1 MSWEYERREDGRRT
15 DIVGDLGGSVTLS
28 LTDDRYV
35 LSWDDGRSGARSSGG
50 SVAMT
55 EAEWIEFAASDGTI
69 ERIGIRRAEGTL
81 VLRSEHSAWDFNGSG
96 EGPAEFTAVLV
107 RL

>member
-1 MSWEYERREDGRRT
+1 MSWEYERREDGHRT

-35 LSWDDGRSGARSSGG
+35 LSWDDGRGGPRSREG
-50 SVAMT
+50 SLAPSPD
-55 EAEWIEFAASDGTI
+55 EWIDFAAPDGTS
-69 ERIGIRRAEGTL
+69 ERIGFTRADGTL
-81 VLRSEHSAWDFNGSG
+81 VLRSDHSAWDFDGNG
-96 EGPAEFTAVLV
+96 ERPAAFTAVMV

>member
-28 LTDDRYV
+28 LTDERYV
-35 LSWDDGRSGARSSGG
+35 LSWDDGRGGPRSRGG
-50 SVAMT
+50 SLIVT
-55 EAEWIEFAASDGTI
+55 PDESIDFATPDGTT
-69 ERIGIRRAEGTL
+69 ERIGFTRADGTL
-81 VLRSEHSAWDFNGSG
+81 VLRSEHSAWDFDGSG